1 MAIKTHIEL
10 LESIKE
16 RFSENTDDETI
27 ALIEDISDTLNN
39 YQTITEDSTNWKEK
53 YEENDK
59 EWREKYKARFF
70 NTEKIEEIENK
81 EKKRTY
87 DEDEPAILTYDKL
100 FKEE

>member
-1 MAIKTHIEL
+1 MAIRTNIEIL
-10 LESIKE
+10 DAIKE
-16 RFSENTDDETI
+16 RFSEDNSDETL

-39 YQTITEDSTNWKEK
+39 YQHITEDETDWKNR

-70 NTEKIEEIENK
+70 NPEEMPK
-81 EKKRTY
+81 EKKAETY
-87 DEDEPAILTYDKL
+87 DEDEPASLTYDKL

>member
-1 MAIKTHIEL
+1 MAIKSNIEI
-10 LESIKE
+10 LEAIKE
-16 RFSENTDDETI
+16 RFSENTDDDTI
-27 ALIEDISDTLNN
+27 SLIEDISDTLNN

-70 NTEKIEEIENK
+70 NPEKIEDVEN
-81 EKKRTY
+81 KRTY
-87 DEDEPAILTYDKL
+87 DEDEPAVLTYDKL